1 MERAR
6 ASEKVFALGLGGLGG
21 TLGVMEK
28 RSKSPGKLVF
38 LLILHIVSKSGGSGV
53 LGKWVVSLS
62 VGAINSSYSR

>member
-6 ASEKVFALGLGGLGG
+6 ASEKVFALGLGGPGG

-38 LLILHIVSKSGGSGV
+38 LLILHIVSKSGGI
-53 LGKWVVSLS
+53 WS
-62 VGAINSSYSR
+62 VGEVGSVS